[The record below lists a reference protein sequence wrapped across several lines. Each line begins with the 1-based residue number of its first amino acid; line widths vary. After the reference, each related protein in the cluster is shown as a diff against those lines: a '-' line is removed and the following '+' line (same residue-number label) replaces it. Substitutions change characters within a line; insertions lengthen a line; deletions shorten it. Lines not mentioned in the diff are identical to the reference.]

1 MPTSPHLPAWP
12 TPTPELAGYDDTTYR
27 VRLATLVR
35 SYAGVAAYDREA
47 RGMAARACIEAART
61 RDDLADIVNAGVE
74 PRGSPDIEELL
85 RCRREL
91 PAFGALLRLARSART
106 LVNRGYHRRVAAAL
120 TSEARTPARP
130 NGDSRNRLL
139 DDLI

>member
-1 MPTSPHLPAWP
+1 
-12 TPTPELAGYDDTTYR
+12 
-27 VRLATLVR
+27 
-35 SYAGVAAYDREA
+35 
-47 RGMAARACIEAART
+47 MAARACIEAART